1 MSFTDIIGCVL
12 NTKDDEPV
20 LAALEEL
27 AGDAGRA
34 VAVLFGVLPDPVYTT
49 AEGVLVTGLWTE
61 VLATIRSDFAKERRE
76 LEQRCRRAAFPLEIR
91 ALESAA
97 ALLGN
102 EAAVQARHADLCV
115 MLRPKGAKSEADRIA
130 MFEQVLFGS
139 GRPVLLVPPN
149 WKRTAIGRNV
159 VVGWNGKREAARA
172 IADATPFLERAEKVV
187 VAAVDAKPD
196 SDGCGEAPGVDITA
210 HLARKKIRAELCNV
224 DGLGRSHGEALLAE
238 ARTREADLIVIGG
251 YGRPRLSE
259 WIFGGVTREILER
272 AETPVLISH

>member
-1 MSFTDIIGCVL
+1 
-12 NTKDDEPV
+12 
-20 LAALEEL
+20 
-27 AGDAGRA
+27 
-34 VAVLFGVLPDPVYTT
+34 
-49 AEGVLVTGLWTE
+49 
-61 VLATIRSDFAKERRE
+61 
-76 LEQRCRRAAFPLEIR
+76 
-91 ALESAA
+91 
-97 ALLGN
+97 
-102 EAAVQARHADLCV
+102 
-115 MLRPKGAKSEADRIA
+115 
-130 MFEQVLFGS
+130 
-139 GRPVLLVPPN
+139 LVPPN

-172 IADATPFLERAEKVV
+172 IVDATPFLERAEKVV

-196 SDGCGEAPGVDITA
+196 TDGCGEAPGVDITA
-210 HLARKKIRAELCNV
+210 HLARKKIRAELSNV